1 MGMENKGEVWEK
13 FWTNWSMMSLILHN
27 HHSFNSFYEPGSIT
41 LTEIQP
47 VHPKG
52 NQSWI
57 FIGRTDAE
65 APILWPP
72 DANNWLIGKALM
84 LGKTEGRMR
93 RERQTM
99 RCLDGNTNLMGMS
112 LSKLWELGMDREVW
126 HAVVHGVAKNQTWLN
141 DWTEDCTKYFQ
152 ASSQYSNRTYYF
164 LHYFLSITYYFLCF
178 IAEGTVTST

>member
-65 APILWPP
+65 APILWRP
-72 DANNWLIGKALM
+72 DANNWLIGKGPDAGKDWRKDEKGTTDNEM
-84 LGKTEGRMR
+84 LR
-93 RERQTM
+93 RQHQ
-99 RCLDGNTNLMGMS
+99 LDGMS
-112 LSKLWELGMDREVW
+112 LSKLWELVMDREVW

-141 DWTEDCTKYFQ
+141 DWPEDYTKYFQ

>member
-27 HHSFNSFYEPGSIT
+27 HHSLNSFYEPGSIT

-72 DANNWLIGKALM
+72 DANNWLIGKGPDAGEDWRKDEK
-84 LGKTEGRMR
+84 GKTDNEMLRW
-93 RERQTM
+93 QHQ
-99 RCLDGNTNLMGMS
+99 LDGHESEQALGVGDGQGS
-112 LSKLWELGMDREVW
+112 LACCSPWGRQESDMIER
-126 HAVVHGVAKNQTWLN
+126 LN
-141 DWTEDCTKYFQ
+141 WG
-152 ASSQYSNRTYYF
+152 
-164 LHYFLSITYYFLCF
+164 LH
-178 IAEGTVTST
+178 